1 MNRTTNPLAEFPAKT
16 DLDTLAARLLQ
27 AKAAVKAAQQT
38 VLSIEQDIIAAVGV
52 EDEGSFTVRSDNF
65 KVTTTQPVTR
75 SVNKATVEAIRREM
89 PEDLFQ
95 AMFDFKPSLN
105 VKLFKECR
113 ELRPEVYALAAKA
126 VTSKPGKVAVK
137 VEEVSE

>member
-16 DLDTLAARLLQ
+16 DLDTLATSLLQ
-27 AKAAVKAAQQT
+27 AKAAVKAAQQA
-38 VLSIEQDIIAAVGV
+38 VLAIEQDIIAAVGV

-65 KVTTTQPVTR
+65 KVTTTQPVSR
-75 SVNKATVEAIRREM
+75 SVNKTTVEAIRREM

-95 AMFDFKPSLN
+95 SMFDFKPSLN

-113 ELRPEVYALAAKA
+113 ELRPEIYALAARA